1 MTEPKPLSRAA
12 GIAFVSLTLVS
23 WGTVLLFLKHLTG
36 HIDAWTANGWRY
48 SIAAIF
54 WLPILLMGWR
64 RGDLPERLWRRA
76 FIPAAFNIAGQVLY
90 AFAPYYI
97 GPGLAGFLLR
107 VSLISSTAG
116 ALILFV
122 DERPLARSAT
132 FWMGMALVAGGTV
145 GTVLMGTTPLSGAG
159 GFGIVMALLSG
170 AFFGMYGVSVRY
182 CMRGVP
188 SLTAFSVISLLTA
201 MGMVALM
208 IPMGRRHGLEALD
221 LSAMNWFLLISSAL
235 VGIAAGHTCYY
246 AAITRLG
253 VAVSTAIVQIS
264 PFLTAIGGVIL
275 FGERLMA
282 GQWGSGFVMLGGAWL
297 LLRAEQARHTK
308 RDEVIQSERMPV
320 TPLEVAGPA
329 AALALEHAEGLSPT
343 RGHSSK

>member
-1 MTEPKPLSRAA
+1 MTGSKSLSRAA
-12 GIAFVSLTLVS
+12 GIAFVSMTLVS
-23 WGTVLLFLKHLTG
+23 WGTVLLFLKHLAL

-76 FIPAAFNIAGQVLY
+76 FIPAAFNISGQVLY

-132 FWMGMALVAGGTV
+132 FWMGMTLVAGGTI

-201 MGMVALM
+201 LGMVALM
-208 IPMGRRHGLEALD
+208 IPMGRRHGLEALN
-221 LSAMNWFLLISSAL
+221 LSAMNWFLLIVSAL

-246 AAITRLG
+246 AAMTRLG

-264 PFLTAIGGVIL
+264 PFLTAVGGAFL
-275 FGERLMA
+275 FGESLTA
-282 GQWGSGFVMLGGAWL
+282 GQWGSGLVMLGGAWL
-297 LLRAEQARHTK
+297 LLRAEQTRRAGIR
-308 RDEVIQSERMPV
+308 ESVLSGLAPAA
-320 TPLEVAGPA
+320 PLEDAGPA
-329 AALALEHAEGLSPT
+329 SALATERAVFE
-343 RGHSSK
+343 RAMR

>member
-1 MTEPKPLSRAA
+1 MSGPKPLSRAA
-12 GIAFVSLTLVS
+12 GIAFVSMTLLS
-23 WGTVLLFLKHLTG
+23 WGTVLLFLKHLAG

-48 SIAAIF
+48 SIAALF

-76 FIPAAFNIAGQVLY
+76 CIPAAFNIAGQVLY

-116 ALILFV
+116 ALFLFV
-122 DERPLARSAT
+122 DERPLARSGT

-145 GTVLMGTTPLSGAG
+145 GTVLAGTTPLSGAG

-201 MGMVALM
+201 AGMVALM

-221 LSAMNWFLLISSAL
+221 LSATNWFLLISSAL

-246 AAITRLG
+246 AAIARLG

-264 PFLTAIGGVIL
+264 PFLTAIGGAIL
-275 FGERLMA
+275 FSEVLTA

-297 LLRAEQARHTK
+297 LLRAEQARH
-308 RDEVIQSERMPV
+308 
-320 TPLEVAGPA
+320 LESKGPSRAMDVPAVALEDAGPA
-329 AALALEHAEGLSPT
+329 ASLAAEHSDRTA
-343 RGHSSK
+343 

>member
-1 MTEPKPLSRAA
+1 MTL
-12 GIAFVSLTLVS
+12 IS
-23 WGTVLLFLKHLTG
+23 WGTVLLFLKHLAG

-48 SIAAIF
+48 SIAAVF
-54 WLPILLMGWR
+54 WLPILLLGWR

-76 FIPAAFNIAGQVLY
+76 LIPAAFNIAGQVLY

-122 DERPLARSAT
+122 DERPLARSGT
-132 FWMGMALVAGGTV
+132 FWMGMALVAGGTI

-170 AFFGMYGVSVRY
+170 AFFGLYGVSVRY

-201 MGMVALM
+201 LGMVALM
-208 IPMGRRHGLEALD
+208 IPMGRRHGLEVLD
-221 LSAMNWFLLISSAL
+221 LSAMNWSLLIVSAL

-264 PFLTAIGGVIL
+264 PFLTAIGGAIL
-275 FGERLMA
+275 FGEQLTA
-282 GQWGSGFVMLGGAWL
+282 GQWVSGFVMLGGAWL
-297 LLRAEQARHTK
+297 LLRAEQARHAKLEKPTG
-308 RDEVIQSERMPV
+308 SEQLPAA
-320 TPLEVAGPA
+320 PLEDAGPA
-329 AALALEHAEGLSPT
+329 AALAMERVEASLTA
-343 RGHSSK
+343 RGHRSK